1 MRAPSRRA
9 ALASLAHFVAAPGT
23 VVMLVPWLL
32 TRWEAG
38 PLPVSAW
45 PLRLGGAVLV
55 LGGSAV
61 LVREFVRFAV
71 EGGGSPAPP
80 VPTERLVVTGLYR
93 YVRNPMY
100 VAVVAAVLG
109 QAALL
114 GRPVLATYALILGA
128 VMWLFVR
135 SYEEPTL
142 RQQFGAEYDAYRAD
156 VPGWWPRL
164 RPRG

>member
-1 MRAPSRRA
+1 M
-9 ALASLAHFVAAPGT
+9 AAPG
-23 VVMLVPWLL
+23 VVIGLIPWLL
-32 TRWEAG
+32 THWDPAA
-38 PLPVSAW
+38 LPTWAW
-45 PLRLGGAVLV
+45 PLRLGGAALV
-55 LGGSAV
+55 LGASAV

-100 VAVVAAVLG
+100 LAVTAGVLG

-114 GRPVLATYALILGA
+114 ARPVLLVYAAAVGG
-128 VMWLFVR
+128 VMWLFVHG
-135 SYEEPTL
+135 YEEPAL
-142 RQQFGAEYDAYRAD
+142 RRQFGPEYDAYCAA

-164 RPRG
+164 RVPTTQKD